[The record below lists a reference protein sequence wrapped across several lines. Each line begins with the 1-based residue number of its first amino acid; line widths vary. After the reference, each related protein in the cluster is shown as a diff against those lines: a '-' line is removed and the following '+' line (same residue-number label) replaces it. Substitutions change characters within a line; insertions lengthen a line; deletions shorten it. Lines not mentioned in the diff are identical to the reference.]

1 MEKELNQAVQLHAA
15 YSRGTRGEPPTPPAP
30 GKLFNDRTFN
40 DRTFNDQTFNDQAF
54 NDQTSNDQ
62 TFNDQTF
69 NDRTF
74 NDQTFNDRT
83 FNASVQSYIFL
94 NSLIKDILKTM
105 VCCGSGLNFNS
116 DPDLTLIRIRI

>member
-1 MEKELNQAVQLHAA
+1 MEKELNQADQLHAA
-15 YSRGTRGEPPTPPAP
+15 YSRGTGGEPPTPPAP
-30 GKLFNDRTFN
+30 GKLFNDRTLN

-62 TFNDQTF
+62 TS
-69 NDRTF
+69 

-116 DPDLTLIRIRI
+116 DPD

>member
-74 NDQTFNDRT
+74 NDQTFNEPEPEI
-83 FNASVQSYIFL
+83 SKI
-94 NSLIKDILKTM
+94 
-105 VCCGSGLNFNS
+105 GSSSN
-116 DPDLTLIRIRI
+116 PAIQKVRITLVS

>member
-1 MEKELNQAVQLHAA
+1 MEKELNQAVQRHAA
-15 YSRGTRGEPPTPPAP
+15 YSRGTGGGPPTPPAP
-30 GKLFNDRTFN
+30 GKFFNEQ
-40 DRTFNDQTFNDQAF
+40 TFNDQTFNDQ
-54 NDQTSNDQ
+54 
-62 TFNDQTF
+62 
-69 NDRTF
+69 TF

-116 DPDLTLIRIRI
+116 DPD